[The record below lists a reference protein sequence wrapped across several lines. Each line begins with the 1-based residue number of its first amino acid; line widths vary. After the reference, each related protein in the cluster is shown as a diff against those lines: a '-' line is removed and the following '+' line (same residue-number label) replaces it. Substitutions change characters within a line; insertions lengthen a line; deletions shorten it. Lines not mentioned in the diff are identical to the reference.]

1 MRRDKSEAVLSPLR
15 TLAAYAVC
23 MQMQYTSNTQISFI
37 SLYLKKHMQYFS
49 LFPPKGGDNS
59 LSSQI
64 SPSFPPQKEEN
75 EKGGAVLAV
84 ILFAERNKR
93 FLTLAARVNTI
104 DTDNTRP
111 EISI

>member
-1 MRRDKSEAVLSPLR
+1 MQYQQYSDFFYFALLKE
-15 TLAAYAVC
+15 AYAIFLPFSPERRR
-23 MQMQYTSNTQISFI
+23 QLPFI
-37 SLYLKKHMQYFS
+37 SNFS
-49 LFPPKGGDNS
+49 LFS
-59 LSSQI
+59 
-64 SPSFPPQKEEN
+64 PQKEEK